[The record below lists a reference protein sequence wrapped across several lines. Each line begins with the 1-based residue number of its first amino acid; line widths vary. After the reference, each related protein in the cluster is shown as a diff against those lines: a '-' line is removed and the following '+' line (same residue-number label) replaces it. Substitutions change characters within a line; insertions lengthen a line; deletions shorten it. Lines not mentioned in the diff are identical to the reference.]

1 MAAPGTVTD
10 PNNPYRSV
18 VGPTWAGGTRAN
30 AINYLKPGGASIAKN
45 AIENA
50 RRMAQAGGQTP
61 IMGGEEFYGQ
71 AGTPSYGQGHQGYGG
86 YQPQPQQRIGY
97 RGPLMQA
104 GGSSPSGL
112 ANLYNMQRPGQGA
125 YNNLQDQATV
135 QHWGA
140 GTPTMAS
147 YELRERFPQAFGYDP
162 AYDPKKFLAGN
173 VSPSDPRYGSFG
185 ASTMG
190 APMGSGESAGAASSW
205 SGSNTG
211 PQDWL
216 PQQQDQ
222 MQDPN
227 SMYGGARAMGGP
239 VGPKPYLVGEKGPE
253 IYKTNSGQ
261 MHMVGQNGPEITSFP
276 EDGRIIPNKDI
287 KKYLPARVLGG
298 GVKGSPYTPMSLG
311 PAQGYSQPQVPIS
324 PFAMAFV
331 HGPQPQVDP
340 RAAQFANDPN
350 APDNPWAMARYV
362 RMGLQQQARYKL
374 ATDAVQRLQGQQA
387 ANPYDQFGPSG
398 GGYTPPMH
406 LANPMNPMLSINTG
420 NPKNTAY
427 MIPGRV
433 GQPIRGMFNTGM
445 GSVPMSAGSDPMNVT
460 FPQANLMDQ
469 IRANPQPAFNPANPN
484 NYYQAANP
492 LAALFGE

>member
-1 MAAPGTVTD
+1 MAAPGTVT
-10 PNNPYRSV
+10 NPDNPFKSIS
-18 VGPTWAGGTRAN
+18 GPTWAGGTRAN

-112 ANLYNMQRPGQGA
+112 ANLYNMRRPGQGA
-125 YNNLQDQATV
+125 FNAQQDVAAV
-135 QHWGA
+135 QNWGA
-140 GTPTMAS
+140 TQPTFAHDAIRQM
-147 YELRERFPQAFGYDP
+147 FPQAFPNEIAAANDP
-162 AYDPKKFLAGN
+162 FRNISGPNFDPSS
-173 VSPSDPRYGSFG
+173 SPSMTGSAPNG
-185 ASTMG
+185 AYSPTRN
-190 APMGSGESAGAASSW
+190 PTSSDLFPV
-205 SGSNTG
+205 GTG
-211 PQDWL
+211 PNF
-216 PQQQDQ
+216 
-222 MQDPN
+222 DP
-227 SMYGGARAMGGP
+227 SARAMGGP
-239 VGPKPYLVGEKGPE
+239 VGGPKPYLVGEKGPE

-276 EDGRIIPNKDI
+276 EDGKIIPNKDI
-287 KKYLPARVLGG
+287 KKYLPARATGG
-298 GVKGSPYTPMSLG
+298 QVQGFSPY
-311 PAQGYSQPQVPIS
+311 A
-324 PFAMAFV
+324 AAFL
-331 HGPQPQVDP
+331 PQPQVDP
-340 RAAQFANDPN
+340 RAAQFANNPN

-374 ATDAVQRLQGQQA
+374 ATDAVQRLKGQQA
-387 ANPYDQFGPSG
+387 NNPYDQFGPSG

-420 NPKNTAY
+420 TPRNTAY

-433 GQPIRGMFNTGM
+433 GQPIRGMFNTGV
-445 GSVPMSAGSDPMNVT
+445 GPVPMSAGTDPMNVT